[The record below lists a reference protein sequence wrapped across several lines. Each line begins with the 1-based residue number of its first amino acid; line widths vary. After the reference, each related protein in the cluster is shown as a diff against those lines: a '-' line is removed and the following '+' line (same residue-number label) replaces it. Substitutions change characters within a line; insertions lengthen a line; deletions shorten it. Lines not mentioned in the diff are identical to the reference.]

1 MSEPAASP
9 LGFFLVSI
17 VTYPLRADSDLAT
30 PTSKML
36 VTSTPDLQAL
46 PRQICSTTW
55 PCFTLGGRRMNAN
68 VGSLLRREKVSR
80 DLSVPRS
87 LPITSVPVYWPDA
100 FGVFTTCGGFCCF
113 ADRFACSFIVE
124 DGAATP
130 AATTENT
137 AATTPA
143 TATPGPN
150 RIILPPVSFNGHSAQ
165 FPARTH

>member
-1 MSEPAASP
+1 
-9 LGFFLVSI
+9 
-17 VTYPLRADSDLAT
+17 
-30 PTSKML
+30 ML

-55 PCFTLGGRRMNAN
+55 PCLPLLGRRMNAN

-80 DLSVPRS
+80 DVSVPRS

-100 FGVFTTCGGFCCF
+100 FGAFTTCGGFCCL
-113 ADRFACSFIVE
+113 ADRFARSFIVE

-137 AATTPA
+137 ATATPA
-143 TATPGPN
+143 TATLGLN
-150 RIILPPVSFNGHSAQ
+150 RIIHPPVSSNGHSAQ
-165 FPARTH
+165 FSARKH